1 MAINSEALKE
11 RLRDTFGTDSQETVG
26 NKLSMTQGNVSKLL
40 SGTQQPTLE
49 TVYHI
54 AKTYGVS
61 VDWLLGLTDEKRI
74 THYSTKT
81 TYASAVKTL
90 MDLKSQGAKIEQIK
104 EDHNI
109 IIQADDILLFGLM
122 KKALALEGA
131 DYELFHNW
139 VDTKL
144 SLFEDKRLL
153 WKESWEERNIYLF
166 TNEAL
171 PEINWI
177 QFYER
182 AENKEKRLQGLF
194 GPDESVF

>member
-1 MAINSEALKE
+1 
-11 RLRDTFGTDSQETVG
+11 
-26 NKLSMTQGNVSKLL
+26 
-40 SGTQQPTLE
+40 
-49 TVYHI
+49 
-54 AKTYGVS
+54 
-61 VDWLLGLTDEKRI
+61 
-74 THYSTKT
+74 
-81 TYASAVKTL
+81 
-90 MDLKSQGAKIEQIK
+90 MDLKNQGAKIEQIK
-104 EDHNI
+104 EDHKI

-177 QFYER
+177 QFYEK
-182 AENKEKRLQGLF
+182 AENKEKRLQGF
-194 GPDESVF
+194 FEPGESVF